1 MKLGKLAGF
10 LGAFLFGAIFLVSLR
25 STFESA
31 DWTQKPDEAALR
43 RASATLTL
51 PPDAVGEPLDV
62 FSKGTFIGASRNV
75 VTRLAM
81 EDAEHHFAD
90 VAARNGWTLTSRR
103 ERRAEL
109 RLADCAGNVSQIISL
124 RGRAG
129 GTAIFA
135 ATYWDSDRSTDLYC
149 RL

>member
-1 MKLGKLAGF
+1 VKLGKLAGF

-43 RASATLTL
+43 RASAALTL

-62 FSKGTFIGASRNV
+62 FSKGTFKRF
-75 VTRLAM
+75 T
-81 EDAEHHFAD
+81 D
-90 VAARNGWTLTSRR
+90 
-103 ERRAEL
+103 
-109 RLADCAGNVSQIISL
+109 
-124 RGRAG
+124 